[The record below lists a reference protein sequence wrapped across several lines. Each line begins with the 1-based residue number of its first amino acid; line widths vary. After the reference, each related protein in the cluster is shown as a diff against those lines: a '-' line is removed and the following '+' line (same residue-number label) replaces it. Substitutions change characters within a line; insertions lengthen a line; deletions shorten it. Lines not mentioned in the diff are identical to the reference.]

1 MTSQHCCGTEQKY
14 SCTVLHECMSSHCRC
29 LNEYVQGDCC
39 RSAQCAS
46 WDPPPE
52 FFLQNKVGYDVH
64 HVGRPYAVIACRL
77 SRVGDAAIVRS
88 HIVWQLS
95 TLAPHNGARRAA
107 PGPIADV
114 VSIMLADHAEYH
126 PATHIY
132 ASTGP
137 LSAHI
142 QVVRRFQIATTG
154 ALHWSR

>member
-1 MTSQHCCGTEQKY
+1 MTSLHCCGTEQKKY

-52 FFLQNKVGYDVH
+52 FFLQNKVGYDVL

-88 HIVWQLS
+88 HTFGKSAFWRRTMGQEELRQGLS
-95 TLAPHNGARRAA
+95 L
-107 PGPIADV
+107 
-114 VSIMLADHAEYH
+114 M
-126 PATHIY
+126 
-132 ASTGP
+132 
-137 LSAHI
+137 
-142 QVVRRFQIATTG
+142 
-154 ALHWSR
+154 